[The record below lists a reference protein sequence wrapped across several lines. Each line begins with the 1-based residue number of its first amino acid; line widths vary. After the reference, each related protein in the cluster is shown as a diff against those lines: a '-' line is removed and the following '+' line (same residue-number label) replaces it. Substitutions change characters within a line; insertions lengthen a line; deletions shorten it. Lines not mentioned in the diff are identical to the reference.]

1 MLHVQTISYI
11 ILYLSNIDEDQIM
24 AILGLKLV
32 TGEQLFGD
40 VENTQDGR
48 IRVRLPVTLRLMPS
62 KIQGAEPSMAFVPFP
77 EWADPESNLP
87 LYLEPLHVAYTFVP
101 HKEFIS
107 EYNDMVNG
115 ETGSP
120 QIITG

>member
-40 VENTQDGR
+40 VEKTQDGR

-62 KIQGAEPSMAFVPFP
+62 KIQGGEPSMAFVPFP

-87 LYLEPLHVAYTFVP
+87 LYVEPLHVAYTFVP
-101 HKEFIS
+101 YKDLIL
-107 EYNDMVNG
+107 EYNALSQG
-115 ETGSP
+115 ENGSP

>member
-1 MLHVQTISYI
+1 
-11 ILYLSNIDEDQIM
+11 M

-62 KIQGAEPSMAFVPFP
+62 KNQGAEPSMAFVPFP

-87 LYLEPLHVAYTFVP
+87 LYVEPLHVAYSFVP
-101 HKEFIS
+101 YKDLIL
-107 EYNDMVNG
+107 EYNALSQG
-115 ETGSP
+115 ENGSP